1 MVFSDMASNPNMAS
15 ISGKAFTSDMA
26 SISDM
31 TSIYMTRVIFL
42 EFHNNSVVF

>member
-1 MVFSDMASNPNMAS
+1 MASNPNMAF

-42 EFHNNSVVF
+42 EFSIVPKNTH